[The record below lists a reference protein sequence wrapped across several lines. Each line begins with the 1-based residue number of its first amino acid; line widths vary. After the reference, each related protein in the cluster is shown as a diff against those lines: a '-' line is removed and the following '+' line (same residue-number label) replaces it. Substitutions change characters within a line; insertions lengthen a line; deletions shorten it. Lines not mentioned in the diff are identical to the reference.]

1 MRILFLS
8 DFADDPL
15 LRWNVHDI
23 VCYLNS
29 VGVFAESIIYSLSVE
44 MSYFNKFDVVIFY
57 RTSAK
62 ACVDLMINLKK
73 TMLVGYLIDDLI
85 WVGSRVLGPA
95 PSNKVFEL
103 QMENSDFNVFPNKL
117 LQKYA
122 PKKDFIIKNPGVGS
136 RMIDVFKNLR
146 LKDKNIF
153 KIAYTKGHVTG
164 DSKSHVKNVVEML
177 SEHKDIELHCWARDI
192 EFNQFKGIK
201 VINHGYKRPIEE
213 FWKSLIDVN
222 PHVVLNPL
230 DDAPGDD
237 FNNCKSNPKYFEA
250 GLCESVL
257 IAPRVRVFNESIKEG
272 VNGFFASTPEE
283 TVQKILYVYKNRDD
297 LESVGK
303 NAKKDILE
311 NYIYDVVAKNFVKD
325 IQEIQKQLKK
335 PINNKINQKSFV
347 QSMIRSND
355 FVNNKPQEGVSYL
368 EGTSTE
374 ITTPPIN
381 QFNYFEQS
389 EELSGT
395 HISGFWIKGATFMKR
410 LTGPLKVEV
419 FNKSRMIYVG
429 LIDHNS
435 LIDNNWWPVNFQE
448 TKLIGPSIKIRIY
461 NQNPFP
467 VALYT
472 AKNESGKVASIG
484 NVAVKPA
491 AVWFIIK

>member
-15 LRWNVHDI
+15 LRWNVYDM
-23 VCYLNS
+23 VSYLNS
-29 VGVFAESIIYSLSVE
+29 IGVASESIIYTLGVE
-44 MSYFNKFDVVIFY
+44 ASFFDKFDVVIFY

-62 ACVDLMINLKK
+62 ACIDLMLRLKK
-73 TMLVGYLIDDLI
+73 NIMIGYLIDDLI
-85 WVGSRVLGPA
+85 WVENRVLGPA
-95 PSNKVFEL
+95 PKTRVFEE
-103 QMENSDFNVFPNKL
+103 QMENSDFNIFPNKL

-122 PKKDFIIKNPGVGS
+122 PKKEFVLKSPGVGS
-136 RMIDVFKNLR
+136 KMLEVFKYIKQ
-146 LKDKNIF
+146 KDKNVF

-164 DSKSHVKNVVEML
+164 DSKAHVKRVVEML
-177 SEHKDIELHCWARDI
+177 SEYKDIELHCWARDI
-192 EFNQFKGIK
+192 EFNHFSGVK

-213 FWKSLIDVN
+213 FWKSLIEVN
-222 PHVVLNPL
+222 PHIVLNPL

-257 IAPRVRVFNESIKEG
+257 IAPRIRVFNESIKEG
-272 VNGFFASTPEE
+272 INGFFASTPEE
-283 TVQKILYVYKNRDD
+283 TVQKILYLYKNRDE
-297 LESVGK
+297 LMSVGK
-303 NAKKDILE
+303 NAKKDIIE
-311 NYIYDVVAKNFVKD
+311 NYIYDVVAKDFVKD

-335 PINNKINQKSFV
+335 PTNNKINQKSFV
-347 QSMIRSND
+347 QSLIRAND
-355 FVNNKPQEGVSYL
+355 VVNHKPQEGVCYL
-368 EGTSTE
+368 EGVSTD

-389 EELSGT
+389 EELSGK

-435 LIDNNWWPVNFQE
+435 LIDNNWWPVHFQE
-448 TKLIGPSIKIRIY
+448 TKLIGPSVRIRIY

-472 AKNESGKVASIG
+472 AKTESGKVASIG